1 MLPKSN
7 KETIHL
13 SLVNSASFVFIKL
26 CGESNYIP
34 WRTQIVCL
42 LQSHDLFKFVDG
54 TIQEEEKDDY
64 NLQRKMNDELVK
76 ACIFGSLGDQL
87 LEDKAIHELDTAR
100 QVWLVLEQRY
110 TPKPKFEG
118 TNKIPFFISIYLFA
132 DNIYK
137 NLRCEKHFHIYSYSY
152 LIFII
157 QIQAP
162 HKSPHISSLI
172 VIHEELISK

>member
-1 MLPKSN
+1 MMLPKSN

-42 LQSHDLFKFVDG
+42 LQSHDLFKFIDG

-87 LEDKAIHELDTAR
+87 LQDKAIHEFDTAR

-118 TNKIPFFISIYLFA
+118 GSRVVYTG
-132 DNIYK
+132 
-137 NLRCEKHFHIYSYSY
+137 
-152 LIFII
+152 
-157 QIQAP
+157 
-162 HKSPHISSLI
+162 
-172 VIHEELISK
+172 